1 MYVFLLILL
10 FIGSIMVIDGIY
22 REELVSLKSSKKTEY
37 KFVPK
42 SNDDYGTMNLLD
54 KQFEMITK
62 EDKTS
67 SA

>member
-37 KFVPK
+37 RFVPN
-42 SNDDYGTMNLLD
+42 SSDNYGTMNLLD
-54 KQFEMITK
+54 KQFEMIIK
-62 EDKTS
+62 EDKES

>member
-22 REELVSLKSSKKTEY
+22 REELVSLKYSKKTEY
-37 KFVPK
+37 RFVPN
-42 SNDDYGTMNLLD
+42 SSDNYGTMNLLD
-54 KQFEMITK
+54 KQFEMIIK
-62 EDKTS
+62 EDKES

>member
-22 REELVSLKSSKKTEY
+22 REELESLKSSKKTEY
-37 KFVPK
+37 RFVPN
-42 SNDDYGTMNLLD
+42 SSDNYGTNLLD
-54 KQFEMITK
+54 KQFEMIIK
-62 EDKTS
+62 EEKEL

>member
-37 KFVPK
+37 RFVPN
-42 SNDDYGTMNLLD
+42 SSDNYGTMNLLD
-54 KQFEMITK
+54 RQFEMIIK
-62 EDKTS
+62 EDKES